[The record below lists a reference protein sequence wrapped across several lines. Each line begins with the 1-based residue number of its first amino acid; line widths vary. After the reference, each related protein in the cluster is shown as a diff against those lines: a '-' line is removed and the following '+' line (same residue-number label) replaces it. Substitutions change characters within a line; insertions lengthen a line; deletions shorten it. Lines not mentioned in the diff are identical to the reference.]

1 MNLATITTSILNN
14 VKIELEKEENVR
26 LIKEDLLKPII
37 QHTMDELY
45 PYFLK
50 CMVGVMIILLVLIV
64 TVFLNLKIILK

>member
-1 MNLATITTSILNN
+1 MNLSTITTSILNN
-14 VKIELEKEENVR
+14 VKLELEKEENVK
-26 LIKEDLLKPII
+26 LIKEDLLKPMI

-50 CMVGVMIILLVLIV
+50 CMVVIMIILLFLIV